1 MAIARTTF
9 GGGTG
14 GATHSPPPRPSPR
27 RHAAAAVAWLPGSV
41 SVVISG
47 GIRAPTVTRGSG
59 QGGGNETAGSALVFG
74 DVWQL
79 EFVGARAAWQKLD
92 VSGGDSAGG
101 GLPRYVCTIGRRRTR
116 FVCDDLSQGRG
127 KLPRNCMLATHAY
140 GREAEYFWHEKN
152 ILTDGAGR
160 GGAGGSRRL
169 MV

>member
-116 FVCDDLSQGRG
+116 FVCDDY
-127 KLPRNCMLATHAY
+127 PRAGVNCP
-140 GREAEYFWHEKN
+140 EIVCW
-152 ILTDGAGR
+152 
-160 GGAGGSRRL
+160 RR
-169 MV
+169 MHTVERQSIFGTKKIF